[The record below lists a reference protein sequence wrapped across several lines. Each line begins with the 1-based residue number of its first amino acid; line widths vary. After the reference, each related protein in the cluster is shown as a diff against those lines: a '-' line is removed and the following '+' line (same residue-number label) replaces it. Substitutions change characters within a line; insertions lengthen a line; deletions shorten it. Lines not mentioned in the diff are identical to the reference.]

1 MTLLSDNER
10 YIISFIVD
18 NQPESRPLD
27 CDRHNLSPDEAQAL
41 LKQTFP
47 ELRDARLTDVQVQK
61 RAKPDEGDN
70 IPEHYQQP

>member
-1 MTLLSDNER
+1 MSNNER

-18 NQPESRPLD
+18 NQPESRTLG
-27 CDRHNLSPDEAQAL
+27 CDRDDLSPDDAQAL

-61 RAKPDEGDN
+61 RTKPDEGDN
-70 IPEHYQQP
+70 IPGHYQQP

>member
-1 MTLLSDNER
+1 MSDNER

-70 IPEHYQQP
+70 IPGHYQQP

>member
-1 MTLLSDNER
+1 MSDNER

-18 NQPESRPLD
+18 NQPESRTLD
-27 CDRHNLSPDEAQAL
+27 CDRDNLSPGDAQAL

-61 RAKPDEGDN
+61 RTKPDEGDN
-70 IPEHYQQP
+70 IPGHYQQP